1 MILFIKAR
9 VYAVF
14 AICQRYQRKASI
26 QNLPR
31 AYLRMKFNPYI
42 SSQSTAYLLDGFI
55 SPR

>member
-14 AICQRYQRKASI
+14 AICQRYQCRVSI
-26 QNLPR
+26 RNLPR
-31 AYLRMKFNPYI
+31 AYLHMKLNPYI
-42 SSQSTAYLLDGFI
+42 SSQSTAYLLDGFL